1 MYILLVIVLCCKFE
15 KAVKEYF
22 MIIKELLVDC
32 VLISGFSA

>member
-15 KAVKEYF
+15 KLLNEYF
-22 MIIKELLVDC
+22 MIIKKLLVDC